1 MDLEAVELALRA
13 SVHQAGAAALSQ
25 WLQFDPPAPEQRH
38 LPCSWGHQ
46 AKYLGLRAQARTD
59 RRRRSPN
66 ASAPITYVNIAIKAS
81 FRQMSIST
89 LRIWNSRRACAAC

>member
-25 WLQFDPPAPEQRH
+25 WRQFDPPAPEQRH

-59 RRRRSPN
+59 RRRRSPM
-66 ASAPITYVNIAIKAS
+66 PPPLLP
-81 FRQMSIST
+81 M
-89 LRIWNSRRACAAC
+89 